1 MDAPQDR
8 DPLPKPLLEAQILYP
23 HIRETLARMQK
34 LEIEM
39 AALAARIRWQIYLGY
54 DERAVEFVK
63 KLDTRPDQR
72 VN

>member
-1 MDAPQDR
+1 
-8 DPLPKPLLEAQILYP
+8 
-23 HIRETLARMQK
+23 MQK